1 MHIICHISLSSFP
14 PVIPTP
20 PLSPSNFMS
29 FYCTLKNKPP
39 ESTQWH
45 LYVRGCRANQWCI
58 GSFWEVI
65 SLKKINHHSCMRVH
79 CTALSGRYCTIT
91 DIPWLLQVFLS
102 PLSRWFFWALLRRK
116 SDMGITFRVKTLHSL
131 LRSTGWSVVSLY
143 LVPSTEGQEH
153 TTNFDDG
160 WQIYW
165 SSCTF

>member
-102 PLSRWFFWALLRRK
+102 PLSRWFSEPCWGGSLIWALHLELK
-116 SDMGITFRVKTLHSL
+116 HS
-131 LRSTGWSVVSLY
+131 TVSYVLQVDQ
-143 LVPSTEGQEH
+143 LWV
-153 TTNFDDG
+153 
-160 WQIYW
+160 
-165 SSCTF
+165 CT